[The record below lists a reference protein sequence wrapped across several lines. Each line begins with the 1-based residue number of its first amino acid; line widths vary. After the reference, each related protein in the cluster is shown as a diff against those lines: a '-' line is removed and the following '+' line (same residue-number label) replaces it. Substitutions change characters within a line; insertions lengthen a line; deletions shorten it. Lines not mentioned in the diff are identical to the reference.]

1 MERTQQVQ
9 KIKQIKHIKR
19 IEVGGIALAVAEHGR
34 GAPVVILHG
43 FTGCSESMS
52 GTAAALSAGF
62 RALSVDLVGHG
73 ESDKPSD
80 PGRYSMAACVGQLAL
95 LLDRLEI
102 ERAHW
107 LGYSMGG
114 RAALAFAVAH
124 PERVDRMLLVG
135 ASAGLADPTARAER
149 IASDEALADRI
160 EREGVE
166 PFVDYWMSL
175 PLFESQRCLGKEV
188 LEAARAQRL
197 RNSAHALAN
206 SLRGMGSGAQ
216 TPLEQSLPAVAVPV
230 CLVVGADDAK
240 FAAIACDL
248 AARLGNGRVARID
261 GAGHAAHLE
270 NPEAFAAVATRF
282 FEEGT
287 VG

>member
-1 MERTQQVQ
+1 VERTKHVQQIQ
-9 KIKQIKHIKR
+9 QSQR
-19 IEVGGIALAVAEHGR
+19 IDVGGIALALAERGR
-34 GAPVVILHG
+34 GAPVVILNG

-73 ESDKPSD
+73 QSDKPAD
-80 PGRYSMAACVGQLAL
+80 PRRYSMAACVEQLAA

-107 LGYSMGG
+107 IGYSMGG

-160 EREGVE
+160 ERDGVE

-216 TPLEQSLPAVAVPV
+216 TPLAQSLPAVAAPV

-248 AARLGNGRVARID
+248 AARLADGQVASID

-270 NPEAFAAVATRF
+270 NPEAFAAVAMQF
-282 FEEGT
+282 FEQGT
-287 VG
+287 AG